1 MKRLEK
7 ATGGKITDTLEDI
20 AQLGYAG
27 LVQERKVGD
36 NEMIFVENS
45 KNPKAVSILL
55 RGSIEHV
62 VDEMDR
68 AVNDALKVVSLTLE
82 NNQVVA
88 GGGAPEAELAMAL
101 RDYATTFG
109 GREQLS
115 VRAFANA
122 MEIIPKTLIENTGGD
137 PLDKIVE
144 LRSAHESGDKNA
156 GISADGEVRDMLALN
171 VVDPLRVKLNAVESA
186 TEAANMILRI
196 DDIIAASSETPDL
209 GGAGPE
215 MY

>member
-1 MKRLEK
+1 
-7 ATGGKITDTLEDI
+7 
-20 AQLGYAG
+20 
-27 LVQERKVGD
+27 
-36 NEMIFVENS
+36 MIFVE
-45 KNPKAVSILL
+45 KTQNPKAVSILL

-82 NNQVVA
+82 KNQVLA
-88 GGGAPEAELAMAL
+88 GGGAPEIELAMTL

-122 MEIIPKTLIENTGGD
+122 MEIIPKTLIENAGGD

-144 LRSAHESGDKNA
+144 LRSAHESGDRNA
-156 GISADGEVRDMLALN
+156 GISLDGEVRDMLALN

-186 TEAANMILRI
+186 METANMILRI
-196 DDIIAASSETPDL
+196 DDVIAASTEQPEL
-209 GGAGPE
+209 GGESPE